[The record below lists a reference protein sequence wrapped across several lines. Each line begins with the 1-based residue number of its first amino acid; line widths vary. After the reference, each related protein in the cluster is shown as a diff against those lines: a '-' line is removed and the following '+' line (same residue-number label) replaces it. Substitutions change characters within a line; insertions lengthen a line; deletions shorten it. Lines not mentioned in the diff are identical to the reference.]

1 MSLADDFRG
10 EMAQSITV
18 QAVSSSGLYGPSYG
32 AAVTY
37 SCYVKFTV
45 QNIIDS
51 EGHSTITS
59 MQIYLDGHPG
69 ITETSKINYGS
80 RSPKILKIARPFDED
95 GGAYATIIYTEN
107 TYGK

>member
-1 MSLADDFRG
+1 MSLADDFRD

-37 SCYVKFTV
+37 SCYVKYTI

-51 EGHSTITS
+51 AGDAVVST
-59 MQIYLDGHPG
+59 MQIYLDGHPAG
-69 ITETSKINYGS
+69 ITETAKINYGS
-80 RSPKILKIARPFDED
+80 RSPKILKIARPFGET
-95 GGAYATIIYTEN
+95 GGAYATIIYT
-107 TYGK
+107 

>member
-1 MSLADDFRG
+1 MSLAEDFRN

-18 QAVSSSGLYGPSYG
+18 QAVSSSSLYGPSYG

-45 QNIIDS
+45 KNVIDS
-51 EGHSTITS
+51 EEHSTIST
-59 MQIYLDGHPG
+59 MQIYLDGHPAG

-80 RSPKILKIARPFDED
+80 RSPKILKIARPFDEN
-95 GGAYATIIYTEN
+95 GGAYATIIYT
-107 TYGK
+107 